1 MENTPRLMFFSISFF
16 AIIMG
21 LSGLAIALQ
30 RAEKVLGLPAGAG
43 ELLSW
48 VALAT
53 FALLLTIYLVKL
65 LRYRH
70 EVLSE
75 LRHPVKLSFF
85 PTISI
90 SMLLMSI
97 AFISVQPQLSFTLF
111 IAGAPLH
118 LIFTLFVLSRW
129 IGQTSFEVHHSNPS
143 WFIPRSG

>member
-1 MENTPRLMFFSISFF
+1 
-16 AIIMG
+16 MG

-85 PTISI
+85 
-90 SMLLMSI
+90 
-97 AFISVQPQLSFTLF
+97 QP
-111 IAGAPLH
+111 
-118 LIFTLFVLSRW
+118 SR
-129 IGQTSFEVHHSNPS
+129 SACC
-143 WFIPRSG
+143 